1 MKLNNNNDINLL
13 AALVDEKK
21 KGNGFLEYNFETA
34 KCMKKIIYCKAGA
47 ISVRI

>member
-21 KGNGFLEYNFETA
+21 RGESFLEYNFKTA
-34 KCMKKIIYCKAGA
+34 KCMKEIMCKAGA
-47 ISVRI
+47 ISVCI